1 MDSAA
6 EFLNDAIRSGR
17 GRVSEVGGFALS
29 EDAESVLQRL
39 DDGTIP
45 TRDADNDAVD
55 DDEADDID
63 DGGDTAAR
71 APASASAATAAAPAR
86 GTGRRIAALF
96 HAAEAISNGD
106 PTRPAGARKL
116 TRAAAAAAA
125 GGM

>member
-1 MDSAA
+1 MSIA
-6 EFLNDAIRSGR
+6 
-17 GRVSEVGGFALS
+17 GGFALS

-45 TRDADNDAVD
+45 TRDADDDAVD

-63 DGGDTAAR
+63 DGDAAD
-71 APASASAATAAAPAR
+71 AAAQAAAAIDSAATVVAPAR

-96 HAAEAISNGD
+96 RAAQAIANGD
-106 PTRPAGARKL
+106 TSRSARARKL

-125 GGM
+125 GEM